1 MCACVCVCEIGWG
14 WGWDGVCVRACVR
27 EREEKRVWLLCG
39 KELNNYVTGSHEMS
53 LNLKLG
59 N

>member
-1 MCACVCVCEIGWG
+1 MGGWG